1 MIVFMLMTM
10 FMFLMIMLMM
20 MMSFLPFLFPV
31 DLHGHGGSMDPA
43 FHSLHCADGDTR
55 DPQRRY
61 FL

>member
-1 MIVFMLMTM
+1 MMVFMLMTM
-10 FMFLMIMLMM
+10 FMFLMIMLM